1 MDNILIFTK
10 TIEENYNI
18 IDYVLAIL
26 ERNKLTLQS
35 KKYQFHKT
43 KIDYLD
49 IIISKDSAEIDTTKI
64 KGVTEWLESKDKQEI
79 QQFLGFCNFYKHFIK
94 GFAYIL
100 LISQNFLQN

>member
-35 KKYQFHKT
+35 KKY
-43 KIDYLD
+43 
-49 IIISKDSAEIDTTKI
+49 
-64 KGVTEWLESKDKQEI
+64 
-79 QQFLGFCNFYKHFIK
+79 
-94 GFAYIL
+94 
-100 LISQNFLQN
+100 